1 MQLKKAVETAIY
13 SLKIAKIVSLIEEK
27 NSELANG
34 SDDYEKL
41 LVEINDMLKIKRDI
55 SERLGRI
62 VLR

>member
-41 LVEINDMLKIKRDI
+41 LAEINDMLKIKRDI